1 MAPAYPQPNRRL
13 SPGRLPKLPH
23 FGPGPK
29 KLPGSPWRFGPP
41 MLPGR
46 PPPTPMPRF
55 PTPTWIPTP
64 QKHIPLPPGMPKFMP
79 YLSPLLK
86 RALWL
91 NPMLFSM
98 MTANEL
104 YRLLTM
110 ARPGGLDMTGWTQIC
125 YNGDTPLTR
134 WKFSS
139 SNPGLACATGG
150 QVPDGTIGNQPVINA
165 ERNVRRWFAEG
176 LYTPIGTVGRMRLS
190 RQWSRPG
197 DTSPNSP
204 AREPIYYRPPVP
216 ARWTLPQPELP
227 PWINP
232 FPPIGVPLPFPD
244 PPPFPLIPHIPRW
257 NLPDGDV
264 RGQPNGR
271 TNPRVRPRYR
281 DDPAIEIDFRPRERP
296 DPKPPG
302 HHPREPPG
310 PGTKEKKGTI
320 GGGLAGK
327 WLQGLDKII
336 NTYTESD
343 DFIAAVYKALP
354 WEIRRWRGRDGVW
367 RDRDIGSQQRLERIY
382 ANLGKL
388 SLSKAIK
395 EVAENHGTDAAYG
408 GIGKAMGGA
417 IGKAAGTGYYSG
429 LRGLQA
435 GGAKQREITWE
446 ALYEEL
452 AKAAADRKAKTRT
465 YTKWTKGK
473 DGKWTVKEITVKD
486 RTTIPWLRERSLKV
500 RWAKPKRGTVDY
512 WQRPSGDKGA
522 YRRAYWQAW
531 YRNG

>member
-13 SPGRLPKLPH
+13 SPGRLPNLPH

-55 PTPTWIPTP
+55 PSPVPLPTP
-64 QKHIPLPPGMPKFMP
+64 QKHIPLPPGLPKMMPH
-79 YLSPLLK
+79 LSPLLR
-86 RALWL
+86 RALYINPYLAGALAL
-91 NPMLFSM
+91 NDLWQM
-98 MTANEL
+98 M
-104 YRLLTM
+104 
-110 ARPGGLDMTGWTQIC
+110 RPRQTGHYDMSRWNMVC
-125 YNGDTPLTR
+125 WNGQTNLSR
-134 WKFSS
+134 WKQASN
-139 SNPGLACATGG
+139 NPGLSCGTGG
-150 QVPDGTIGNQPVINA
+150 QVPDGSMGSTI
-165 ERNVRRWFAEG
+165 NVVSGFRRWMAFG
-176 LYTPIGTVGRMRLS
+176 RYTPIGTVGRMALDQ
-190 RQWSRPG
+190 QWSRP
-197 DTSPNSP
+197 TER
-204 AREPIYYRPPVP
+204 ATEPTPWIPGAPPL
-216 ARWTLPQPELP
+216 WLPLP
-227 PWINP
+227 PAMPPWLNP
-232 FPPIGVPLPFPD
+232 FPPINVPQPFPIA
-244 PPPFPLIPHIPRW
+244 PPYPLIPHLPRW
-257 NLPDGDV
+257 ELPDGDV

-281 DDPAIEIDFRPRERP
+281 DDPAIEIDFKPRERP

-302 HHPREPPG
+302 EHPREPPG

-486 RTTIPWLRERSLKV
+486 RTTIPWMRQKTLKV
-500 RWAKPKRGTVDY
+500 RYRKGGDRRGWIGSY
-512 WQRPSGDKGA
+512 
-522 YRRAYWQAW
+522 YR
-531 YRNG
+531 